1 MKPMASHLTKRKPVS
16 MKGYCSKAETL
27 AKQDWQ
33 ERSVVM
39 EMTEHNHNTVWRTL
53 TSAMAVAVTD
63 GHNMKNWT
71 GKAFCLYDFMCC
83 KTR

>member
-1 MKPMASHLTKRKPVS
+1 

-27 AKQDWQ
+27 AKQEWQ

-39 EMTEHNHNTVWRTL
+39 EMTEQNRNTVWRTL
-53 TSAMAVAVTD
+53 TSAVAVVVTD

-71 GKAFCLYDFMCC
+71 GKPSAYMISCVVRQDEGV
-83 KTR
+83 